1 MLIGAVWHRLRG
13 RCRDRQRLLYLAVTF
28 GGLLSGRLVSL
39 ALDGG
44 IAGYGHTIVAP
55 TRLMQAALRW
65 PLLCLFSNTGLNAT
79 RRAQAM
85 FTSHASDEA
94 ARDGWLFIG
103 GLRSRFGGEA

>member
-13 RCRDRQRLLYLAVTF
+13 LRRDRQRLLYLAVTF

-44 IAGYGHTIVAP
+44 IARYGHTIIAP

-79 RRAQAM
+79 LRARAM
-85 FTSHASDEA
+85 FTSHAPDEA
-94 ARDGWLFIG
+94 ARDGWLVIG
-103 GLRSRFGGEA
+103 GLRNRLGGGA